1 MTLSLIIF
9 KERIQ
14 IELIFSG
21 PPPGPYLE
29 TTYIGHFR
37 SFLILKLQRLRLQR
51 LRLQRYRLQRLRLQ
65 RLRLRLKG

>member
-1 MTLSLIIF
+1 M
-9 KERIQ
+9 Q

-29 TTYIGHFR
+29 TKYIGHFR
-37 SFLILKLQRLRLQR
+37 SFSILKLQKLRLQRFRLNRLRLQSFR
-51 LRLQRYRLQRLRLQ
+51 LNRLRLQ